1 MKINLR
7 NGQLVATLFAHEE
20 SDLKK
25 TRDHCTM
32 LAALSPTD
40 KNVSDAAKQSV
51 PCFLSAVRVSL
62 LSPMK
67 SPPPPRTNY
76 RGSNGQRRFGPR
88 HALGAVPGLW
98 RRIWLVWHALPI
110 LFVHESQIK

>member
-40 KNVSDAAKQSV
+40 KNVSDAAKQAV
-51 PCFLSAVRVSL
+51 SAISAL
-62 LSPMK
+62 LSFC
-67 SPPPPRTNY
+67 
-76 RGSNGQRRFGPR
+76 GQ
-88 HALGAVPGLW
+88 
-98 RRIWLVWHALPI
+98 
-110 LFVHESQIK
+110 S